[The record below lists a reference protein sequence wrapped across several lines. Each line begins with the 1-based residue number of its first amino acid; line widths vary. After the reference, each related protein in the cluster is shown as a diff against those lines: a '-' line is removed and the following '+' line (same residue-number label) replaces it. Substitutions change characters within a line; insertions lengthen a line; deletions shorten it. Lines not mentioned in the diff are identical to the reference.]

1 MLLEED
7 IAPGSPFELWL
18 TLGKAGTPAR
28 VEWEILIADPTPPSA
43 AASAPAPCS
52 GHQGQ
57 VDFADFLLPWGKRV
71 AS

>member
-18 TLGKAGTPAR
+18 TLGKVGTPAR

-43 AASAPAPCS
+43 PAPCS

-57 VDFADFLLPWGKRV
+57 VDFADLLPWGKRV
-71 AS
+71 EPSVHTP